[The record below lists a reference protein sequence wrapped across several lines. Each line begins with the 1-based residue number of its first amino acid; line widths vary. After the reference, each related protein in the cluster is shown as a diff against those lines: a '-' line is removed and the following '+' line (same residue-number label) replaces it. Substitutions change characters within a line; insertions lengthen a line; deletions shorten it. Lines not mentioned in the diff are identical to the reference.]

1 MSSAFDFAI
10 QEIVVGEKMLLFLGM
25 LRDDADANLPDSRH
39 ATVTEEHAHAVL
51 SSAQ

>member
-1 MSSAFDFAI
+1 MSSAFGFAI
-10 QEIVVGEKMLLFLGM
+10 QEIVDGEKMLLFLRM

-39 ATVTEEHAHAVL
+39 ATVTGEHAHAVL